1 MRTLGFA
8 LALTLAC
15 SSAAQARRESTYAYP
30 YSRVWT
36 AALRMLRVDFAS
48 PITEKDRESGY
59 FLFEYPD
66 SGKTYPGSVEIVRI
80 VDRGVESARV
90 VIQVPGLPSYFE
102 LMLLDRLTRKLSQ
115 DYGLPNQPKPE
126 PRPGEATPAPTK
138 GGEAAPAQQPQ
149 AQPEKSGTTGEPA
162 AREGAS
168 K

>member
-1 MRTLGFA
+1 MRLLGFA
-8 LALTLAC
+8 LALLLAT
-15 SSAAQARRESTYAYP
+15 SSAAHARRESTYAYP

-66 SGKTYPGSVEIVRI
+66 AGKTHPGSVEIVRI
-80 VDRGVESARV
+80 VERGVESARV

-126 PRPGEATPAPTK
+126 PRPGEATPAK
-138 GGEAAPAQQPQ
+138 AGEAAEPAQQPQ
-149 AQPEKSGTTGEPA
+149 RAQSDKGGAATEPA
-162 AREGAS
+162 AREGAP